1 MTAADVDAAIVGGG
15 PAGLTAALA
24 LARAGAS
31 VTIVEESPTLGG
43 QYLKRRLG
51 AALARDGDYRP
62 EGTALL
68 EAVIA
73 SGVQCLTGTFVWG
86 VDGEALLTSR
96 LADGA
101 IGRLAGRTVL
111 LATGAYERSV
121 PFPGWTLPG
130 VCTAGCALHMA
141 TIDRV
146 PVGRRV
152 VVAGTGPFLLP
163 TACAL
168 LEVGAS
174 VACVLELNRPY
185 RLSTG
190 AVRAV
195 RHPARLAELGGY
207 LARLRCGGVPIR
219 QGWRVLSATGTGRVE
234 RVTIGQTVA
243 TSTPD
248 AEEIATD
255 ALCVGYGFR
264 PSAELARLLGCACKK
279 DPASGDL
286 VPRTDAFG
294 RTSSRTIFAAG
305 EARGI
310 AGVHAAKVSGLLA
323 AYAIANELALRPPS
337 AATVRRARQSARRLD
352 EFAALTRDLFPLP
365 DWLYHTIPDDT
376 IVCRCECVTAGEI
389 RQAAPPTWHEMN
401 AVKAATRAGMGVCQG
416 RQCGNTVRTLA
427 GTPAAG
433 RHDDDAFRPRMPLKP
448 IPYPTKL
455 VEIGG
460 RAE

>member
-1 MTAADVDAAIVGGG
+1 MTVADVDVAIVGGG
-15 PAGLTAALA
+15 PAGLTAAQA

-31 VTIVEESPTLGG
+31 VAIVEESPTLGG
-43 QYLKRRLG
+43 QYFKRRLG
-51 AALARDGDYRP
+51 VALVRDGDYRP

-86 VDGEALLTSR
+86 TDGEALLTSR

-101 IGRLAGRTVL
+101 IGRLAARAVL

-207 LARLRCGGVPIR
+207 LARLHREGVPIR
-219 QGWRVLSATGTGRVE
+219 QGWRVLAATGSERVE
-234 RVTIGQTVA
+234 RVTTVPVGA
-243 TSTPD
+243 AGTSS
-248 AEEIATD
+248 AEEIAVD

-264 PSAELARLLGCACKK
+264 PSAELAQLLGCACRI

-294 RTSSRTIFAAG
+294 RTSRRTIFVAG

-310 AGVHAAKVSGLLA
+310 AGVHAARVRGLLA
-323 AYAIANELALRPPS
+323 AYAIAAELALPPPS
-337 AATVRRARQSARRLD
+337 QAAVRRARRSARRL
-352 EFAALTRDLFPLP
+352 EAFAALTGSLFPLP
-365 DWLYHTIPDDT
+365 GLLYRAIPDDT
-376 IVCRCECVTAGEI
+376 VVCRCECVTAGEI
-389 RQAAPPTWHEMN
+389 RHAAAPTWHDIH

-416 RQCGNTVRTLA
+416 RQCGNTMRALA
-427 GTPAAG
+427 RPATG
-433 RHDDDAFRPRMPLKP
+433 GESGAFRPRMPLKP
-448 IPYPTKL
+448 IPYPTEL
-455 VEIGG
+455 IEIGG